1 MSAMHQ
7 PGWEQALAAA
17 LRARAG
23 QPPRFQAALHS
34 ARMQPARSPALRQ
47 ALLAGCVLAMAGS
60 LAASWRGVSADALLA
75 SDMALARSLSPERQ
89 WRTPSDA
96 LLDARGFHTP
106 VIVELPGIH
115 NPFKESLL

>member
-1 MSAMHQ
+1 MSTTQQ
-7 PGWEQALAAA
+7 PALEQALAAA

-23 QPPRFQAALHS
+23 QPPRFQVALHA
-34 ARMQPARSPALRQ
+34 ARMQPARTPALRQ

-60 LAASWRGVSADALLA
+60 LAASWRAVSADVQLA
-75 SDMALARSLSPERQ
+75 GDMALARSLSPERQ

-96 LLDARGFHTP
+96 LLDAHGFHTP
-106 VIVELPGIH
+106 VIVELPGIE